1 MSLPPI
7 IGRDEARRRLE
18 MIFPREAFDSTIHNP
33 LAAAAVTAMIYVGA
47 VVDDHETLVRESRL
61 VRPSTCLWMQEEVLE
76 RVSDADREEWYRAAT
91 SGGSA
96 KERVAK
102 VVAQWGIAF
111 KPWYGDNTR
120 ETLRDE
126 TLPAWHEHG
135 AIRSL
140 SGLPTTSS
148 RPRWVLA
155 ESFAALF
162 DPTLTGPELAPAIEL
177 WRETRMNP
185 MDRYRIQTGHQRQ
198 QREHAVMVTLPNGEV
213 RALEAG
219 DASHILKGLIEQWA
233 PARLGDPVVLT
244 VSEPGDKVYT
254 ADRAQLALLGIALDV
269 RALLPDA
276 VIVDIA
282 ASPPEVWIIEAV
294 ATDGPVTEE
303 RKRLLLEWATDQRI
317 PELSCRFLSAFL
329 SRNHA
334 AAKRRLKDVA
344 VGTFAWYLD
353 EPTRELS
360 WHEITR

>member
-1 MSLPPI
+1 
-7 IGRDEARRRLE
+7 
-18 MIFPREAFDSTIHNP
+18 MIFPREAFDSTINNP

-47 VVDDHETLVRESRL
+47 VVADDEALIRASRL

-76 RVSDADREEWYRAAT
+76 RTSDADREAWFRAAT
-91 SGGSA
+91 AGNAPRNRIADVVSG
-96 KERVAK
+96 
-102 VVAQWGIAF
+102 WGIAF

-135 AIRSL
+135 AIRSI

-148 RPRWVLA
+148 RPRWVLPA
-155 ESFAALF
+155 SFAALF
-162 DPTLTGPELAPAIEL
+162 DPALAESELALLIEV
-177 WRETRMNP
+177 WRETRMSP
-185 MDRYRIQTGHQRQ
+185 IDRYRIRTGHDRQ
-198 QREHAVMVTLPNGEV
+198 QREHAVMVTLPNGDV

-254 ADRAQLALLGIALDV
+254 ADRAQLAALGIAIDV

-282 ASPPEVWIIEAV
+282 PTPPEVWIIEAV

-303 RKRLLLEWATDQRI
+303 RKRLLLEWAANQAI
-317 PELSCRFLSAFL
+317 PAGSCRFLSAFL

-334 AAKRRLKDVA
+334 ASKRRLKDIA
-344 VGTFAWYLD
+344 VGTLAWYLD